1 MLPSGKT
8 SGMTATRPRVTGAYV
23 GASGF
28 SYPSWRPGFYPADAK
43 PPEFLRR
50 YAERLP
56 SVELNTTGYRLPAE
70 GHFERWAAET
80 PADFRFSVKLP
91 AHFTRQ
97 LGVFQERV
105 ALLGER
111 LGPIRVAV
119 QQAADPGLLALLFGS
134 LDPALRVAFDFH
146 HESWDGLDVS
156 PGIRVN
162 DWDADAP
169 FRYLRFREPPYSE
182 DELEHFATRIRPL
195 IDEGVEVFAY
205 FRHEDEPTAPQYAE
219 QLLTLLA

>member
-8 SGMTATRPRVTGAYV
+8 SGMTATEARVTGAYV

-28 SYPSWRPGFYPADAK
+28 SYPSWKPGFYPADAK

-70 GHFERWAAET
+70 GHFERWSAET
-80 PADFRFSVKLP
+80 SADFRFAVKLP

-105 ALLGER
+105 SLLGER

-119 QQAADPGLLALLFGS
+119 QQAVDPGLLALLFGS

-146 HESWDGLDVS
+146 HESWDGVDVS

-169 FRYLRFREPPYSE
+169 FRYLRFREPPYSD
-182 DELEHFATRIRPL
+182 DELEHFAARIRTL
-195 IDEGVEVFAY
+195 LDDGVEVFAY

-219 QLLTLLA
+219 RLLTLLS

>member
-8 SGMTATRPRVTGAYV
+8 SGMTATQARVTGAYV

-28 SYPSWRPGFYPADAK
+28 SYPSWKPGFYPADAK

-50 YAERLP
+50 YAQRLP

-80 PADFRFSVKLP
+80 PDDFRFAVKLP

-105 ALLGER
+105 SLLGDR

-134 LDPALRVAFDFH
+134 LDPVLRVAFDFH
-146 HESWDGLDVS
+146 HESG
-156 PGIRVN
+156 
-162 DWDADAP
+162 AP
-169 FRYLRFREPPYSE
+169 FRYLRFRGPPYSD
-182 DELEHFATRIRPL
+182 DELEHFAARIRTL
-195 IDEGVEVFAY
+195 LDDGVEVFAY
-205 FRHEDEPTAPQYAE
+205 FRHEDEPTAPRYAE

>member
-8 SGMTATRPRVTGAYV
+8 SGMTATQARVTGAYV

-28 SYPSWRPGFYPADAK
+28 SYPSWKPGFYPADAK

-80 PADFRFSVKLP
+80 PADFRFAVKLP

-105 ALLGER
+105 SLLGER

-119 QQAADPGLLALLFGS
+119 QQAVDPGLLALLFGS
-134 LDPALRVAFDFH
+134 LDPALRIAFDFH
-146 HESWDGLDVS
+146 HESWDGIDVS

-162 DWDADAP
+162 DWDAEAP
-169 FRYLRFREPPYSE
+169 FRYLRFREPPYSA
-182 DELEHFATRIRPL
+182 DELEHFAARIRPL
-195 IDEGVEVFAY
+195 LDDGVEVFAY

-219 QLLTLLA
+219 RLLTLLS